1 MMRKTIVLLFGLL
14 LLPFMAMADPA
25 AISESSEHVLN
36 GATLSPLWSI
46 PFIGVIL
53 SIAIMPLFAPKL
65 WDNHFGKITAAWTFI
80 FFIPLIIGFGLNT
93 GLEVLSA
100 AMIEEYIPFILLL
113 LVLFT
118 ASGGIHISGNLVASP
133 KFNVAILAI
142 GTALASLMGTTG
154 AAMLL
159 IRPILQAN
167 RNRKH
172 RVHIPIFFIFLVANI
187 GGGLTPLGDP
197 PLFLGFL
204 NGVDFFWTLKH
215 MFLPVLLFSLILL
228 ALFFVVDSYY
238 FKKEGIPKSEEK
250 TTFIMVGKLNFL
262 IILGVLLGIITSG
275 VWHPE
280 KSWTIFGT
288 ELKLENALRDLF
300 FIFLTFVSLAITSK
314 EIRRNNNFNWTP
326 IVEVAKLFSGIF
338 LTIVPVIAILEAG
351 ENGAFKA
358 VVDVT
363 HDASGNPINVI
374 YFWVTTMLSA
384 FLDNAPTYLVFFKMA
399 GAQGAAEGL
408 TAANYLMDRIPA
420 TLLAISMGTVF
431 TGPLTYI
438 GNAPNFMIK
447 ALAEQDGIKMP
458 SFFGYMFIAF
468 AILTPVYILF
478 NFIFL

>member
-1 MMRKTIVLLFGLL
+1 MMRKTFLTLLTLL
-14 LLPFMAMADPA
+14 LLP
-25 AISESSEHVLN
+25 L
-36 GATLSPLWSI
+36 GAGAENLAEFSGENLSPLWSI

-53 SIAIMPLFAPKL
+53 SIAIFPLFAPKV
-65 WDNHFGKITAAWTFI
+65 WDRHFGKITALWTLS
-80 FFIPLIIGFGLNT
+80 FFIPLILLYGLGT
-93 GLEVLSA
+93 GLEILSS

-113 LVLFT
+113 LVLFA
-118 ASGGIHISGNLVASP
+118 ASGGIHISGNLIASP
-133 KFNVAILAI
+133 KFNLGILAI

-167 RNRKH
+167 KNRKY

-215 MFLPVLLFSLILL
+215 MFLPVLLFSGILL
-228 ALFFVVDSYY
+228 TLFFILDSYL
-238 FKKEGIPKSEEK
+238 FRKEGIAKSEEK
-250 TTFIMVGKLNFL
+250 PTFVMVGKLNFL
-262 IILGVLLGIITSG
+262 IILGVLLGIIISG
-275 VWHPE
+275 VWRPGI
-280 KSWTIFGT
+280 SISIFGT
-288 ELKLENALRDLF
+288 ELHLENALRDLF
-300 FIFLTFVSLAITSK
+300 FIFLTFLSLKITSDK
-314 EIRRNNNFNWTP
+314 IRKDNNFNWLP
-326 IVEVAKLFSGIF
+326 ILEVAKLFSGIF

-351 ENGAFKA
+351 EQGAFSA
-358 VVDVT
+358 VVDIT
-363 HDASGNPINVI
+363 HDADGNPINVI
-374 YFWVTTMLSA
+374 YFWVTTVLSA

-399 GAQGAAEGL
+399 GAQGLEHGMSAAP
-408 TAANYLMDRIPA
+408 YLMEKIPA

-468 AILTPVYILF
+468 GVLTPIYLLS
-478 NFIFL
+478 NWIFLM